1 VPTSGSGKFLSFR
14 HRAKNIESKK
24 APVFH
29 LGENPRHDNL
39 TQRRRSVICAVPG
52 VSNEKNGLLIALYVV
67 GCLSVS
73 MPAGAGESPP
83 LRKIRAA
90 ITSISGS
97 MVPPWAAHEAGI
109 FKKYGLQVEVI
120 AMPSGIQG
128 INALIAGEVAFVQI
142 AGGTTAGAAVGG
154 ADVKIVATTVG
165 TLLLN
170 LVVRPEI
177 EKPEQLRG
185 KNIGISRYGTSLH
198 TGARI
203 AMKHFG
209 LEPGKDVAIV
219 EIGSGDWI
227 VGALQGGRVQ
237 AAVFGYPATS
247 RAVKLGN
254 RLLLHLPTLNIPYA
268 STGVSTRG
276 DIIRDDPD
284 LVKRYLSAEVEAI
297 ALMKKDRAFTIKVL
311 SKYLRTD
318 DMDLLSESYDIQITK
333 YMMKVPLTTTD
344 AVRSVLDELGERSP
358 KAKEQDPS
366 KFFDDRFVR
375 QLQASDFIDPLY
387 R

>member
-1 VPTSGSGKFLSFR
+1 M
-14 HRAKNIESKK
+14 
-24 APVFH
+24 
-29 LGENPRHDNL
+29 
-39 TQRRRSVICAVPG
+39 QRRK
-52 VSNEKNGLLIALYVV
+52 ELLLALWVV
-67 GCLSVS
+67 GCLSIS
-73 MPAGAGESPP
+73 TSAGAAGEAT
-83 LRKIRAA
+83 RKIRAA
-90 ITSISGS
+90 ITSISGA

-109 FKKYGLQVEVI
+109 FRRYGLDVEVI

-128 INALIAGEVAFVQI
+128 MGALIAGEVAFVQI
-142 AGGTTAGAAVGG
+142 AGGTTAGAAVSG

-170 LVVRPEI
+170 LVARPEI

-254 RLLLHLPTLNIPYA
+254 RVLLHLPNLNIPCA
-268 STGVSTRG
+268 FTGVSTRG

-297 ALMKKDRAFTIKVL
+297 ALMRKDRAFTLKVL
-311 SKYLRTD
+311 SKYLRTTD
-318 DMDLLSESYDIQITK
+318 SDLLAESYDIQITK
-333 YMMKVPLTTTD
+333 YMMKVPLTTTE
-344 AVRSVLDELGERSP
+344 AVRSVLDELAERSP
-358 KAKEQDPS
+358 KAREQEPS
-366 KFFDDRFVR
+366 KFFDDRFIR
-375 QLQASDFIDPLY
+375 QLQTSDFIDSLY

>member
-1 VPTSGSGKFLSFR
+1 M
-14 HRAKNIESKK
+14 
-24 APVFH
+24 
-29 LGENPRHDNL
+29 
-39 TQRRRSVICAVPG
+39 QRRK
-52 VSNEKNGLLIALYVV
+52 ELLLALWVV
-67 GCLSVS
+67 GCVS
-73 MPAGAGESPP
+73 ISTSAGAAGEAT
-83 LRKIRAA
+83 RKIRAA
-90 ITSISGS
+90 ITSISGA

-109 FKKYGLQVEVI
+109 FRRHGLDIEVI

-128 INALIAGEVAFVQI
+128 MGALIAGEVAFVQI
-142 AGGTTAGAAVGG
+142 AGGTTAGAAVSG
-154 ADVKIVATTVG
+154 ANVKIVATTVG

-170 LVVRPEI
+170 LVARPEI

-254 RLLLHLPTLNIPYA
+254 RLLLHLPSLNIPYA

-284 LVKRYLSAEVEAI
+284 LVKHYLSAEVEAI
-297 ALMKKDRAFTIKVL
+297 ALMRKDRAFTLKVS
-311 SKYLRTD
+311 SKYLRTTD
-318 DMDLLSESYDIQITK
+318 SDLLAESYDIQITK
-333 YMMKVPLTTTD
+333 YMMKVPLTTTE
-344 AVRSVLDELGERSP
+344 AVRSVLDELAERSP
-358 KAKEQDPS
+358 KAREQEPT

-375 QLQASDFIDPLY
+375 QLQDSASIDGAGGL

>member
-1 VPTSGSGKFLSFR
+1 MKRNPLLLLWLITAVFASVPAFG
-14 HRAKNIESKK
+14 AES
-24 APVFH
+24 
-29 LGENPRHDNL
+29 
-39 TQRRRSVICAVPG
+39 S
-52 VSNEKNGLLIALYVV
+52 
-67 GCLSVS
+67 
-73 MPAGAGESPP
+73 

-109 FKKYGLQVEVI
+109 FNKYGLQVEVI
-120 AMPSGIQG
+120 ATPSGVQG
-128 INALIAGEVAFVQI
+128 TNALIAGEVSFVHI

-154 ADVKIVATTVG
+154 ADLKIVATMVG
-165 TLLLN
+165 TLVLN

-185 KNIGISRYGTSLH
+185 KSIGISRFGTSLH

-203 AMKHFG
+203 AAKHFG
-209 LEPGKDVAIV
+209 LEPGKDVHIV
-219 EIGSGDWI
+219 EIGAGDWI
-227 VGALQGGRVQ
+227 VGALQGNRVQ

-247 RAVKLGN
+247 RALKLGN
-254 RLLLHLPTLNIPYA
+254 RLLLHIPSLNIAYA

-276 DIIRDDPD
+276 EIIREDPD
-284 LVKRYLSAEVEAI
+284 LVRRFLSAEIEAI
-297 ALMKKDRAFTIKVL
+297 ALMKKDRVFATKVL

-318 DMDLLSESYDIQITK
+318 DPELLAESYDVQIAK
-333 YMMKVPLTTTD
+333 YMMKVPLTTAD
-344 AVRSVLDELGERSP
+344 AVRSVLEELSERNP
-358 KAKEQDPS
+358 KAKDLDPN

-375 QLQASDFIDPLY
+375 QLQASNFIEALY